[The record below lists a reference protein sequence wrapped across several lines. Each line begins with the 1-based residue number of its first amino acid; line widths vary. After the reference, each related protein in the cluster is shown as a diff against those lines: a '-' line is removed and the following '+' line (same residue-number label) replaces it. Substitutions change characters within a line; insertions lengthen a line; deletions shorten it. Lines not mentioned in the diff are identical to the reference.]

1 MKVSFIAGYG
11 PITPDSTASLKFWR
25 DDVGLPMTEIA
36 PDYWGTDDV
45 PGVNAFAAWP
55 LGEAAESCFGSKTWP
70 EHVTAP
76 QAWLELDVETPEAV
90 STAAAELEAAG
101 NELLKPPTT
110 EPWGQTVARLL
121 SPEGL
126 LVGITYTP
134 WMHPHEHG
142 EHEHD
147 HGEHDHD
154 HDEHDHDHEG
164 HDHGD
169 H

>member
-11 PITPDSTASLKFWR
+11 PITPDSVASLKFWR

-55 LGEAAESCFGSKTWP
+55 LGQAAESCFGSKTWP
-70 EHVTAP
+70 EHITAP
-76 QAWLELDVETPEAV
+76 QAWLELDVESPEAV
-90 STAAAELEAAG
+90 SSAAAELEAAG
-101 NELLKPPTT
+101 NEILKPPTT

-126 LVGITYTP
+126 LVGITYTQ
-134 WMHPHEHG
+134 WMHRDEHRDHE
-142 EHEHD
+142 
-147 HGEHDHD
+147 HD
-154 HDEHDHDHEG
+154 HDEHGHDDHEG
-164 HDHGD
+164 HEHGD